1 MGENNS
7 VLETSGDGL
16 ASDLD
21 EIDRPIETD
30 GGVVAQRDVERESR
44 LISTREPPHRGFEQ
58 RSPKPAAAAVLAA
71 PGPGTGGQP
80 LQMGLQIAPPNPPP
94 SPGARGAARL
104 NLTGTPL

>member
-1 MGENNS
+1 MRLKSTPSRFMGENNS

-58 RSPKPAAAAVLAA
+58 RSPKPAAAAGLGEAQLRDQPHA
-71 PGPGTGGQP
+71 HPTRGPSPPPDST
-80 LQMGLQIAPPNPPP
+80 APP
-94 SPGARGAARL
+94 
-104 NLTGTPL
+104 